1 MSEKITIFDIEE
13 LNNDPVS
20 ICSIGIVVLEDM
32 KVKETFYS
40 LIRPPKLT
48 FDPYRYKVHKIRP
61 QDLKKQPTF
70 PEIWPKISQYFENS
84 IVISHDIQSDLN
96 HLLAVF
102 RRFRIRKPTC
112 FLSCTLVLAKLFHP
126 ELQKYGLGSLC
137 DYYSVELENA
147 HNALAD
153 SLACAEL
160 LKKMMDE
167 HHYTSIKELH
177 EKENVPLGRMTS
189 SFIEPLVSSDKVQ
202 EVRMEIQK
210 ETVAFTGKLAH
221 TKQEIEAF
229 VEQDGMTPSFHV
241 TTQTRYL
248 VIGKKDYKQTRYQ
261 KGNKKIKKAM
271 TLSRQ
276 GQDIRI
282 LHEDQYIDM
291 VRKRTLKA

>member
-1 MSEKITIFDIEE
+1 
-13 LNNDPVS
+13 
-20 ICSIGIVVLEDM
+20 
-32 KVKETFYS
+32 
-40 LIRPPKLT
+40 
-48 FDPYRYKVHKIRP
+48 
-61 QDLKKQPTF
+61 
-70 PEIWPKISQYFENS
+70 
-84 IVISHDIQSDLN
+84 
-96 HLLAVF
+96 
-102 RRFRIRKPTC
+102 
-112 FLSCTLVLAKLFHP
+112 
-126 ELQKYGLGSLC
+126 
-137 DYYSVELENA
+137 
-147 HNALAD
+147 
-153 SLACAEL
+153 
-160 LKKMMDE
+160 MMDE
-167 HHYTSIKELH
+167 HHYTSLKELH

-202 EVRMEIQK
+202 EVKMGIQK

>member
-1 MSEKITIFDIEE
+1 MSERITIFDIEE

-20 ICSIGIVVLEDM
+20 VCSIGVVVLEDM
-32 KVKETFYS
+32 EIKETFYS

-70 PEIWPKISQYFENS
+70 PEVWKKISKYFEGN
-84 IVISHDIQSDLN
+84 IVVSHDIQSDLN

-102 RRFRIRKPTC
+102 RRFHIKRPNC

-137 DYYSVELENA
+137 EHYAIDLENA

-153 SLACAEL
+153 SLACSAL
-160 LKKMMDE
+160 LKKMME
-167 HHYTSIKELH
+167 ENNYTSLKELH
-177 EKENVPLGRMTS
+177 EKENVPLGRMTRKT
-189 SFIEPLVSSDKVQ
+189 IEPLVSSDKVQ
-202 EVRMEIQK
+202 EVRLGIQK
-210 ETVAFTGKLAH
+210 ETVAFTGKLVH
-221 TKQEIEAF
+221 TKQEIEEY
-229 VEQDGMTPSFHV
+229 VEKDGMTPAFHV
-241 TTQTRYL
+241 TTQTKYL

-276 GQDIRI
+276 GQDIKI
-282 LHEDQYIDM
+282 LHEDEYIDM
-291 VRKRTLKA
+291 VKKKNSLK

>member
-70 PEIWPKISQYFENS
+70 PEIWPKISKYFENS

-147 HNALAD
+147 H
-153 SLACAEL
+153 
-160 LKKMMDE
+160 
-167 HHYTSIKELH
+167 
-177 EKENVPLGRMTS
+177 
-189 SFIEPLVSSDKVQ
+189 
-202 EVRMEIQK
+202 
-210 ETVAFTGKLAH
+210 
-221 TKQEIEAF
+221 
-229 VEQDGMTPSFHV
+229 
-241 TTQTRYL
+241 
-248 VIGKKDYKQTRYQ
+248 IG
-261 KGNKKIKKAM
+261 
-271 TLSRQ
+271 
-276 GQDIRI
+276 
-282 LHEDQYIDM
+282 
-291 VRKRTLKA
+291 

>member
-20 ICSIGIVVLEDM
+20 VCSIGIVVLEDM

-70 PEIWPKISQYFENS
+70 PEIWPKISKYFENS

-112 FLSCTLVLAKLFHP
+112 YLSCTLVLAKLFHP

-137 DYYSVELENA
+137 DFYSVDLENA

-160 LKKMMDE
+160 LKKMMEE
-167 HHYTSIKELH
+167 H
-177 EKENVPLGRMTS
+177 
-189 SFIEPLVSSDKVQ
+189 
-202 EVRMEIQK
+202 QK

-221 TKQEIEAF
+221 TKQEIESF
-229 VEQDGMTPSFHV
+229 VEQDGMIPSFHV
-241 TTQTRYL
+241 TTQTKYL
-248 VIGKKDYKQTRYQ
+248 VIGKKDYQQTRYQ
-261 KGNKKIKKAM
+261 KGNKKIKKAI

-291 VRKRTLKA
+291 VRKRTLK

>member
-1 MSEKITIFDIEE
+1 M
-13 LNNDPVS
+13 
-20 ICSIGIVVLEDM
+20 
-32 KVKETFYS
+32 
-40 LIRPPKLT
+40 
-48 FDPYRYKVHKIRP
+48 
-61 QDLKKQPTF
+61 
-70 PEIWPKISQYFENS
+70 
-84 IVISHDIQSDLN
+84 
-96 HLLAVF
+96 
-102 RRFRIRKPTC
+102 
-112 FLSCTLVLAKLFHP
+112 
-126 ELQKYGLGSLC
+126 
-137 DYYSVELENA
+137 ELENA

-167 HHYTSIKELH
+167 HNYTSLKELH

-202 EVRMEIQK
+202 EVRMGIQK

-241 TTQTRYL
+241 T
-248 VIGKKDYKQTRYQ
+248 KQTRYQ